1 MATERTPV
9 IQTLGHAEGND
20 QYLTFRL
27 GSENYGLEIL
37 KVQEIRGYD
46 AGITGIANAPDFIK
60 GVLNLRGI
68 IVPIVDMR
76 IRFRMA
82 DPAYDG
88 STVII
93 VLNLAARVVGMVVDA
108 VSDVLT
114 IRREDIKPA
123 PSMGGS
129 VDTGYVT
136 GIGTIDER
144 MVILVDIERLISSDD
159 LAAAR
164 V

>member
-1 MATERTPV
+1 MTTERMPV
-9 IQTLGHAEGND
+9 ARTLGHANGND

-27 GSENYGLEIL
+27 GRENYGLEIL

-46 AGITGIANAPDFIK
+46 AGVTGIANAPAFIK
-60 GVLNLRGI
+60 GVVNLRGI
-68 IVPIVDMR
+68 IVPIIDMR
-76 IRFRMA
+76 IKLSMA

-93 VLNLAARVVGMVVDA
+93 VLNLDTQVVGMVVDA

-123 PSMGGS
+123 PSMGGAG
-129 VDTGYVT
+129 DTGYVT
-136 GIGTIDER
+136 GIGTIDGK

-164 V
+164 A